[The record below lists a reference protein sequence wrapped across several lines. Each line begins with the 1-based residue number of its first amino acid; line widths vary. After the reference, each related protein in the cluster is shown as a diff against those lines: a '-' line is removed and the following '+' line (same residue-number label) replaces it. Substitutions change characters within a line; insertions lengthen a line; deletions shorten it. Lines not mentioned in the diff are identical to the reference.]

1 MLAYHRPTLPAPV
14 AGAETAGVFPSE
26 STTMIFLALA
36 SFQTERTFHALVAE
50 SVNLSF
56 LKILEIAG
64 SPENATVHVP
74 LELGVTPATVTATE
88 SAPMVYSLTCRA
100 LESFTLA
107 PVPVPVTSMLV
118 FAPALTPPAGGVS
131 PVPVSEVW
139 SMSADARPAV
149 TV

>member
-26 STTMIFLALA
+26 STTMIFLTLA
-36 SFQTERTFHALVAE
+36 SFQTERTFQALVAE

-64 SPENATVHVP
+64 SPENATVQVP
-74 LELGVTPATVTATE
+74 LELGVTPATFSATCE
-88 SAPMVYSLTCRA
+88 SAPIVFSLMYNA

-107 PVPVPVTSMLV
+107 DVPVPLTVVLLLV
-118 FAPALTPPAGGVS
+118 PAFIPPALRV
-131 PVPVSEVW
+131 
-139 SMSADARPAV
+139 
-149 TV
+149 